1 MAYHNSV
8 HEGVPLELKAEGGEP
23 ENEGATDVEGIVA
36 AVLDA
41 VRGEL
46 VPRLEKLETKS
57 EATERRLSRPAIIT
71 APATP
76 EDTAALE
83 KKAFN
88 TFLRTQGRD
97 ATELKAL
104 TITPPGTGG
113 VIAPPSISNTI
124 IERLVEH
131 SPIRSLVTPFNMT
144 GSELELPRLVD
155 EVEPAMVP
163 ETGPRPESEPSL
175 EKISLKPFE
184 MSVIVPISKTQ
195 LEDSGL
201 DLGGFVSAHLTKKFG
216 QKEAR
221 QFVVGNGTT
230 ESEGVLTS
238 TEVGTFTT
246 STAGKVTV
254 DDLIDLFYSMPTAYS
269 AKGVFLMN
277 RQTIATV
284 RKLRNS
290 DGDLIWESELANGSP
305 GTLLGARVFEAP
317 DLPNIAAGATPIVF
331 GDFGS
336 GYAIGDRI
344 GLEIEFDT
352 VTGWRNGITYVL
364 ARRRVGGRVI
374 LGEPL
379 TKLKVKA

>member
-1 MAYHNSV
+1 M
-8 HEGVPLELKAEGGEP
+8 KAEGDPAEI
-23 ENEGATDVEGIVA
+23 ENTEGGSDVAEIVA
-36 AVLDA
+36 NALDA
-41 VRGEL
+41 IRGEL
-46 VPRLEKLETKS
+46 VTRLEKLETKA

-76 EDTAALE
+76 EDMAALE

-88 TFLRTQGRD
+88 TFLRSVGRD
-97 ATELKAL
+97 TTELKAL
-104 TITPPGTGG
+104 QISAPGTGG
-113 VIAPPSISNTI
+113 VIAPPTVNANI
-124 IERLVEH
+124 IERLTEF
-131 SPIRSLVTPFNMT
+131 SPIRSLVTPIDMG
-144 GSELELPRLVD
+144 GSSIELPRLVD
-155 EVEPAMVP
+155 EVQPAMVT

-175 EKISLKPFE
+175 EKITLKPFE
-184 MSVIVPISKTQ
+184 MAVAVPLSKTQ
-195 LEDSGL
+195 IEDSIL
-201 DLGGFVSAHLTKKFG
+201 DIGGFVSAHIAKKFG
-216 QKEAR
+216 KLEAR

-238 TEVGTFTT
+238 TEISTFTT
-246 STAGKVTV
+246 ATAGKITA
-254 DDLIDLFYSMPTAYS
+254 DDLIDLFYSIPTAYAS
-269 AKGVFLMN
+269 SGAFLMN
-277 RQTIATV
+277 RQTIAAV

-290 DGDLIWESELANGSP
+290 AGDLIWESELANGSP

-317 DLPNIAAGATPIVF
+317 DLPNVAAGATPIIF
-331 GDFGS
+331 GDFGN

-352 VTGWRNGITYVL
+352 TTGWRNGITYVL